1 VIRTTVTAAQLYAL
15 LDAEF
20 RRLRPSGCRSCR
32 VPLPYWRE
40 PPDEVSANWHIGTPA
55 QCPNG
60 CHLVIAELLARMWT
74 QYDVERERQN

>member
-1 VIRTTVTAAQLYAL
+1 VIRTTVTAAQLFAL

-20 RRLRPSGCRSCR
+20 RRLRPSDCRSCR